1 MPAITFYK
9 HEPIPMEMHKVKIVQ
24 QLHLLPTAQRLEKMQ
39 QAGFNT
45 FQLHNGDIFLDML
58 TDSGVNAMS
67 DRQQAAMLQADDA
80 YAGSE
85 TFFRMQA
92 KLQELFGIENCLPA
106 HQGRACEN
114 ILATRFVKPGSCV
127 IMNYHFTTAKAHIT
141 RLGGRVEELVKKEGL
156 ESRSDLPFKGDIDL
170 DALAACI
177 QRETPENIP
186 FVRLEAGTNLIGGQP
201 ISYANM
207 KAATAI
213 CHRHSLLT
221 VLDAS
226 LLQDNLYFI
235 KTREPGYAD
244 KTIKEIVLEM
254 YADAD
259 AATMSCKKDA
269 IVNMGG
275 FIATRKEDWYEGAKS
290 FCIPYEGYLT
300 YGGLNGR
307 DLNAVAVGLDEN
319 TEFDMLETRIHQVQ
333 YLAKKLDEYGIPYQ
347 RPVGG
352 HGVFIDADKVLTHV
366 PKEEFPAQTLT
377 CELYLEAGIRG
388 CEIGYMLAD
397 RDPVTHENRFGGL
410 DLLRLA
416 IPRRVYTDNHMDVI
430 AAALK
435 NVYDRREQV
444 TRGVAI
450 EWEAPLMRHF
460 TVKLRRL

>member
-1 MPAITFYK
+1 MEIPFAESWKIK
-9 HEPIPMEMHKVKIVQ
+9 MVEPIRKSTRAEREEWLKAANYNV
-24 QLHLLPTAQRLEKMQ
+24 
-39 QAGFNT
+39 
-45 FQLHNGDIFLDML
+45 FQLRAEQVYIDCL
-58 TDSGVNAMS
+58 TDSGTGSMS
-67 DRQQAAMLQADDA
+67 DRQWSAMMLGDES
-80 YAGSE
+80 YAGATSFYKFEE
-85 TFFRMQA
+85 TVRRI
-92 KLQELFGIENCLPA
+92 LGLHYVIPT
-106 HQGRACEN
+106 HQGRAAEN
-114 ILATRFVKPGSCV
+114 VLFS
-127 IMNYHFTTAKAHIT
+127 F
-141 RLGGRVEELVKKEGL
+141 LVKEGNVIPGNAHFDTTKGHIEARKAFAIDVTTDDAKDAQL
-156 ESRSDLPFKGDIDL
+156 EVPFKGNVSL
-170 DALAACI
+170 EKL
-177 QRETPENIP
+177 EKVLKENPGNVP
-186 FVRLEAGTNLIGGQP
+186 FMVLTVTNNTVGGQP
-201 ISYANM
+201 VSMENIN
-207 KAATAI
+207 ATCAL
-213 CHRHSLLT
+213 CHRYGVPVVMDS
-221 VLDAS
+221 ARFAE
-226 LLQDNLYFI
+226 NAYFI